1 MHNLKKSMLAMVL
14 VIIMV
19 LSNVNNA
26 IAMGLR
32 TEVDN
37 DQQVITQLADSVEQS
52 DSQEENL
59 TNSESGQETEGTT
72 STIEEITSTEEET
85 ESLESETRVD
95 IVKPEL
101 RAAQDMGSIID
112 VTELKL
118 TYGGNEIVSGVT
130 PPLNVGAVIKFTV
143 EWETTEADFKDNY
156 NAGDYFTLPLPA
168 VFFEF
173 WDTGVI
179 FPLKDSTGKVLGKWG
194 IVNNEIK
201 FVLEEDGAK
210 KVFLTGGFTVSG
222 ILKKTSDDGEISI
235 DVGGETEDIAVVP
248 PGSIGGFP
256 EDGNPKPPGP
266 NFLKQAQGVEGSKN
280 IRWLVFVND
289 QNAFKM
295 AQGGMGSTSQNVILE
310 DELTEGQVLNSVTI
324 STDVL
329 RPVDAT
335 GAPSRV
341 WSTELSMAFS
351 YNPTKFGFFTYL
363 TQNPGETYTDFKTRI
378 EGNVRSYGAY
388 KDSVSGKTTVLA
400 NFGRIYQD
408 SITYMELFEQMHGP
422 GKTFEEYMKLS
433 IPKFTDEEIDAMA
446 TGWGPSNAIGGKIPS
461 FKVIISTNAEYR
473 EEEYL
478 NDAVLTMEGV
488 EINAQAE
495 IAVKELD
502 GNISGQ
508 DPNTVYLYKKD
519 VDNGANIQGATFK
532 LQKWVA
538 GAWADYTPTDGGTA
552 ERQTDATGVV
562 KFERLGIGKYR
573 ILETAAAPGYDINSI
588 IFDHTNEFEI
598 NTGDTVGVTY
608 NATNEKVKI
617 SKKVTKVWNDGN
629 NQDRERPDS
638 IQVELLADGVK
649 IETVTLNEG
658 NNWSHTWTGLPEKSA
673 GQTIVYTTKE
683 INVPGYTTTY
693 SDDTFTITNSY
704 TPRVTSRTV
713 TKVWDDG
720 NNQDRE
726 RPDSI
731 QVELLAD
738 GVKIETVTLNEGNNW
753 SHTWTGLPE
762 KSAGQ
767 TIVYTTKEINVPGYT
782 TTYSDDTF
790 TITNSYTPGETSRT
804 VTKVWDDGNNQ
815 DGKRPDS
822 IQVELL
828 ADGVKKETVTLN
840 EGNNWRHTWTGLP
853 EMSAGQPIVYAT
865 KEISEVPEYTTTYSD
880 DTFTITNSYTPGE
893 TSRTVT
899 KVWDDG
905 NNQDNKR
912 PDSIQVVLL
921 ADGVDIDTITLNTSN
936 NWKYTW
942 SNLPEKA
949 AGRPIVYTTREITV
963 IPDYT
968 TTYSDDT
975 FTITNSYTPGET
987 SRTVTKVWDDA
998 NNQDGK
1004 RPIDIDVK
1012 LLADGVDINTV
1023 TLNEENNWT
1032 YTWTGLPQMQSGKD
1046 ILYTV
1051 EEISSTEGYVASYSD
1066 DTFTITNSYSPEMRN
1081 QLVTKVWDDNNNKDG
1096 KRPDSIKV
1104 QLYADGQV
1112 KGSAVELSTANNWAH
1127 IWNDLDKY
1135 KDGVEIVYTVKEVV
1149 VPESYISSQVVVDNE
1164 IRITNKY
1171 IPNKVEESGTSTPT
1185 SPGVTKDPAW
1195 DVKKKTLTESQK
1207 RAVVKTGDETNL
1219 IGLYA
1224 LLLLSVSALGGIII
1238 FKKKASKKDNK

>member
-1 MHNLKKSMLAMVL
+1 MRKMHNLKKSMLAMVL

-704 TPRVTSRTV
+704 TP
-713 TKVWDDG
+713 
-720 NNQDRE
+720 
-726 RPDSI
+726 
-731 QVELLAD
+731 
-738 GVKIETVTLNEGNNW
+738 
-753 SHTWTGLPE
+753 
-762 KSAGQ
+762 
-767 TIVYTTKEINVPGYT
+767 
-782 TTYSDDTF
+782 
-790 TITNSYTPGETSRT
+790 GETSRT

-815 DGKRPDS
+815 DGKRLDS